1 MPIIELTLVEG
12 FADDDQKSDVI
23 TRLANV
29 VVDVFGEIT
38 KPNIFS
44 LIREVKPGSWSI
56 GGVVA
61 DAEMVAGG
69 KAISN
74 EQIAHRLD
82 EARVVAA
89 YAALASGDRAEID
102 TYWDADMTW
111 LVPGEAPVS
120 GLKQGLD
127 NFLSFMGEVGALA
140 DNSFVM
146 ERSATLVLGD
156 TSVDLTH
163 NTATRAGDTSRKLD
177 IDVVHVM
184 RWRDGKIV
192 EGRGA
197 IFGSGTTEY
206 NEFFA

>member
-12 FADDDQKSDVI
+12 FADDEQKSDVI
-23 TRLANV
+23 TKLADV
-29 VVDVFGEIT
+29 VVNVFGEIT

-61 DAEMVAGG
+61 DQEMVAGG

-74 EQIAHRLD
+74 QQIANRLD
-82 EARVVAA
+82 EARVIAA
-89 YAALASGDRAEID
+89 YEALASGDRAEID
-102 TYWDADMTW
+102 KYWDADMTW

-127 NFLSFMGEVGALA
+127 TFLAFMGEVGALA
-140 DNSFVM
+140 DNSFAM
-146 ERSATLVLGD
+146 ERTNTLVKGD

-163 NTATRAGDTSRKLD
+163 NTATRAGDSSRKLD

-192 EGRGA
+192 EGRGS
-197 IFGSGTTEY
+197 IFGTGTTEY